1 MKFTEAQLQTFSAPL
16 SETENQKCQNA
27 INMVRDALIPL
38 GFSSEG
44 RTVSPMYADTYSYS
58 IRMVN
63 KAKGRDVKIFVQGSY
78 ANNTNVRTQSD
89 VDIAIV
95 QEDVF
100 DYQLRPDVTKSRYNI
115 IDPLVSAIS
124 FKDEVQSY
132 LVATFKSDVVRK
144 NKSIK
149 INGNTYRKDTDTV
162 PCRRYRDYRKDYTYN
177 INSFIGGIKIFADD
191 GTIIINYPEQHIS
204 NGRAKNVSTNSYYK
218 KMVRIA
224 KVIRNQ
230 MIDSR
235 ISSAS
240 SVSSFGI
247 ESLLWNIP
255 DAVYLKYTLYKFKFD
270 EILSY
275 LVTNINSLNSYF
287 EANGIKPLC
296 PTTTDLLA
304 YQTFIRDIRKF
315 YEYEI

>member
-1 MKFTEAQLQTFSAPL
+1 MKFTEAQLQTFAAPL
-16 SETENQKCQNA
+16 SESESQKCQNA

-63 KAKGRDVKIFVQGSY
+63 KSKGRDVKMFVQGSY

-100 DYQLRPDVTKSRYNI
+100 NSEVRLGVSKSQYGI
-115 IDPLVSAIS
+115 IDVPEPPQS
-124 FKDEVQSY
+124 FKDEVQAY
-132 LVATFKSDVVRK
+132 LVATFRSDVIRK

-162 PCRRYRDYRKDYTYN
+162 PSRRFRDYRSNYSLD
-177 INSFIGGIKIFADD
+177 INNYVGGIRIVADD
-191 GTIIINYPEQHIS
+191 GTVIINYPEQHIA
-204 NGRAKNVSTNSYYK
+204 NGRAKNNSTNYYYK

-224 KVIRNQ
+224 KVIRNI
-230 MIDSR
+230 MVDSR
-235 ISSAS
+235 IISAN
-240 SVSSFGI
+240 SVCSFGI

-255 DAVYLKYTLYKFKFD
+255 DAIYLKFSTYKYIFDAILY
-270 EILSY
+270 Y
-275 LVTNINSLNSYF
+275 LVNNINSVNTYY
-287 EANGIKPLC
+287 EANGIKLLC
-296 PTTTDLLA
+296 PTVSDVLA
-304 YQTFIRDIRKF
+304 YQAFIRDIRKF